1 MYHADGQLGG
11 EAYEW
16 TSFAMSRMA
25 DAGVVCRDCH
35 ESHTATLRAPGNA
48 LCLRCHVAELAT
60 PAHTHHS
67 ADSPGGACVACH
79 MPEAVFMERDRR
91 RDHRIARPDPRGA
104 LAIGTPDA
112 CTACHR
118 DRSQQ
123 WAAEQVERWREPSVA
138 LLAQRRMSMALAAGR
153 GGDENAAPGL
163 VELLTGGG
171 DAVRRASAARLLAGW
186 LEAPGVAEALHAA
199 ARDRDAL
206 VRAGAVRALGD
217 AAPDRPEVQHLLL
230 EAATDPRRLVR
241 VEAGFALRAVTDD
254 ALTPADRD
262 AAAIARAEWLQAQA
276 AVADL
281 PDAQFNQG
289 VFWTARGRAAEAEAA
304 YRRALRLWPGD
315 LAPRQNLAA
324 LLFRVGRPAEAEA
337 ELRTAL
343 AQAPGWPP
351 ASCALGRLLT
361 ESARSTEAADV
372 LADCVAGETAV
383 HATTSR

>member
-1 MYHADGQLGG
+1 
-11 EAYEW
+11 
-16 TSFAMSRMA
+16 
-25 DAGVVCRDCH
+25 VVCQDCH
-35 ESHTATLRAPGNA
+35 EFHTAALRASGNA

-60 PAHTHHS
+60 PAHTHHV
-67 ADSPGGACVACH
+67 ADSPGGECVACH

-104 LAIGTPDA
+104 LTIGAPDA

-123 WAAEQVERWREPSVA
+123 WAAEQVERWREPTAA

-163 VELLTGGG
+163 VALLTGGG

-186 LEAPGVAEALHAA
+186 LDTPGVTDALRAA
-199 ARDRDAL
+199 ARDRDTL

-217 AAPDRPEVQHLLL
+217 AAPDRPDVQQFLLR
-230 EAATDPRRLVR
+230 AATDPRRLVR
-241 VEAGFALRAVTDD
+241 VEAGFALRGVRDD

-262 AAAIARAEWLQAQA
+262 AVAAARAEWLQAQA

-289 VFWTARGRAAEAEAA
+289 VFWTARGRPAEAEAA
-304 YRRALRLWPGD
+304 YRRALRLWPAD
-315 LAPRQNLAA
+315 LAPRQNLAT
-324 LLFRVGRPAEAEA
+324 LLFRLGRPAEAEA
-337 ELRTAL
+337 EFRAAL
-343 AQAPGWPP
+343 AQVPGWPP
-351 ASCALGRLLT
+351 ASCGLGRLLA
-361 ESARSTEAADV
+361 ESARWTEAAEV
-372 LADCVAGETAV
+372 LADCVSPETAV
-383 HATTSR
+383 QATTSR